1 MIGWYTL
8 ISYQWR
14 LTAQKIEFNEDSGV
28 GIISGWIRYSVSAVL
43 MSAECEGQNQF
54 CDNTAPAAPA
64 PFYPPPANLSPTGA
78 LHNSINLS
86 RFLSLGSQYSHPEN
100 CECLDRAYNSVSVI
114 HPRNCS
120 GLIMYCH
127 RRSQSECVHQ
137 CSSGLWQDDQGWKY

>member
-1 MIGWYTL
+1 MKYSIVTALIYCQILIFLISVSRMFYNVCMCYENCSVFVQNVMIGWYTL

-86 RFLSLGSQYSHPEN
+86 RFLWLGSQYSTAWKLWMPW
-100 CECLDRAYNSVSVI
+100 
-114 HPRNCS
+114 
-120 GLIMYCH
+120 
-127 RRSQSECVHQ
+127 QS
-137 CSSGLWQDDQGWKY
+137 L